1 MLDGRPE
8 ESTIVNGVEVLF
20 FLKFSC
26 EWEMDDMFP
35 LKVLMALLEIRRPTP
50 QAGGFYQY
58 TMSEE
63 QVELLAMCSVIEN
76 E

>member
-8 ESTIVNGVEVLF
+8 ESTIVNGVEVYITKRWINF
-20 FLKFSC
+20 
-26 EWEMDDMFP
+26 MDDTFI

-63 QVELLAMCSVIEN
+63 QVENIILNVNFTIFQ
-76 E
+76 

>member
-1 MLDGRPE
+1 
-8 ESTIVNGVEVLF
+8 
-20 FLKFSC
+20 
-26 EWEMDDMFP
+26 MFP